1 MAKPADAFSAR
12 DEAVTAQAQRPA
24 AVAVPRTETD
34 VAVVGGGPVGVFL
47 AVLLAQAGA
56 SVQVLEQ
63 RRERSAH
70 SRAIGIHPPSLEAL
84 AGAGVAEMVTG
95 EGVQIRRGEAR
106 SSGRHVAALD
116 FAAASERFP
125 YVLTLPQLRTE
136 ALLEARL
143 KELDPGA
150 LVRGVRVTELHDDG
164 GRVRIGGVRTGAV
177 RTGASDRSEESGE
190 SGDVGMSA
198 QIVVAADGARSGVRQ
213 LLGTPCRTRALRD
226 TYLMGDFIDSTGDGS
241 TAVLYLESGGI
252 VESFPLPGGI
262 RRWVA
267 HTDQLLGTATA
278 ADLAAMVG
286 ERTGVSPDPA
296 SNTMLSAFAVRTGLV
311 RNLVRG
317 RTVLIGDAAHEVSPI
332 GGQGMNLGWL
342 DAAALAPIITASL
355 DGHDVGASLAVYE
368 RQRLRAAR
376 VASAQAQ
383 LNMALGR
390 PLAPALLAARNA
402 GLARVLRS
410 PAAGNLVARRF
421 TMQ

>member
-1 MAKPADAFSAR
+1 M
-12 DEAVTAQAQRPA
+12 TAQAQSPGAVGLPRP
-24 AVAVPRTETD
+24 ETD

-47 AVLLAQAGA
+47 AVLLAQAGV
-56 SVQVLEQ
+56 SVQVVEQ
-63 RRERSAH
+63 RLERSAH

-84 AGAGVAEMVTG
+84 AGAGVAGKITG
-95 EGVQIRRGEAR
+95 EGVQVRRGEAR
-106 SSGRHVAALD
+106 SSGRYVAALD

-136 ALLEARL
+136 AILEARL
-143 KELDPGA
+143 KELDSHA
-150 LVRGVRVTELHDDG
+150 LVRGVRVTQLHDDG
-164 GRVRIGGVRTGAV
+164 GRVRISGVRTGV
-177 RTGASDRSEESGE
+177 PGHSGAPGPSEDLEL
-190 SGDVGMSA
+190 SA
-198 QIVVAADGARSGVRQ
+198 RIVVAADGARSGVRR

-226 TYLMGDFIDSTGDGS
+226 SYLMGDFADGTPDGS

-252 VESFPLPGGI
+252 VESFPLPDGI

-267 HTDQLLGTATA
+267 HTGQLLTGATA
-278 ADLAAMVG
+278 ADLAAMVK

-311 RNLVRG
+311 RDLVRG

-342 DAAALAPIITASL
+342 DAAALAPIIAASV
-355 DGHDVGASLAVYE
+355 DGHDVGASLAAYE
-368 RQRLRAAR
+368 RQRRRAAR
-376 VASAQAQ
+376 VASAQAR

-390 PLAPALLAARNA
+390 PLDPALLAARNA

>member
-1 MAKPADAFSAR
+1 MAKPADALAVR
-12 DEAVTAQAQRPA
+12 REAVTAPAQSA
-24 AVAVPRTETD
+24 AVGAVPRPETD

-47 AVLLAQAGA
+47 GVLLAQAGV

-63 RRERSAH
+63 RLERSAH
-70 SRAIGIHPPSLEAL
+70 SRAIGIHPPSLDAL
-84 AGAGVAEMVTG
+84 AAAGVDETITG

-106 SSGRHVAALD
+106 SNGQHVAALD
-116 FAAASERFP
+116 FSAASERFP

-136 ALLEARL
+136 AILEARL
-143 KELDPGA
+143 HELDPGA
-150 LVRGVRVTELHDDG
+150 LVRGVKVTDLHDDG
-164 GRVRIGGVRTGAV
+164 GRVRISGGRT
-177 RTGASDRSEESGE
+177 SDRGADGSSGTGSPE
-190 SGDVGMSA
+190 DFGVSA
-198 QIVVAADGARSGVRQ
+198 RIIVAADGARSGLRQ

-226 TYLMGDFIDSTGDGS
+226 TYLMGDFADSTGDGS
-241 TAVLYLESGGI
+241 VAVLYLESGGI

-267 HTDQLLGTATA
+267 HTDQLMPTATA
-278 ADLAAMVG
+278 ADLARTIG
-286 ERTGVSPDPA
+286 ERTGISPDPA

-342 DAAALAPIITASL
+342 DAAALTPIITASL
-355 DGHDVGASLAVYE
+355 GGGDVGTSLAAYE
-368 RQRLRAAR
+368 RERRGAAR
-376 VASAQAQ
+376 VASVQAQ

-390 PLAPALLAARNA
+390 PLAPRLLAARNA
-402 GLARVLRS
+402 GLARILRA

>member
-1 MAKPADAFSAR
+1 MTARLQSPA
-12 DEAVTAQAQRPA
+12 V
-24 AVAVPRTETD
+24 VGVPRPETD

-47 AVLLAQAGA
+47 ALLLAQAGA

-63 RRERSAH
+63 RLERSEH

-84 AGAGVAEMVTG
+84 ASAGVADLITG
-95 EGVQIRRGEAR
+95 EGVQVRRGEAR

-136 ALLEARL
+136 AILEERL
-143 KELDPGA
+143 RKLDPRA
-150 LVRGVRVTELHDDG
+150 LVRGVKVTQLHDDDG
-164 GRVRIGGVRTGAV
+164 GRVRVSGVRISGSPGTDAAEDFAV
-177 RTGASDRSEESGE
+177 
-190 SGDVGMSA
+190 SA
-198 QIVVAADGARSGVRQ
+198 RIIVAADGARSGLRQ
-213 LLGTPCRTRALRD
+213 LLGTPCRTRALPD
-226 TYLMGDFIDSTGDGS
+226 TYLMGDFADGTTDGS

-267 HTDQLLGTATA
+267 HTDQLMSAATA
-278 ADLAAMVG
+278 ADLARMVG
-286 ERTGVSPDPA
+286 QRTGVTPDPA

-311 RNLVRG
+311 RDMVRG

-355 DGHDVGASLAVYE
+355 GGDNVGAALAGYE
-368 RQRLRAAR
+368 RERRRAAR
-376 VASAQAQ
+376 VASVQAQ
-383 LNMALGR
+383 VNMALGR
-390 PLAPALLAARNA
+390 PLAPRLLATRNA
-402 GLARVLRS
+402 GLARILRS